1 MKVKKFTDELN
12 KVQELMSQEKYAEAI
27 TLLEGLKK
35 IEKQGNFKYS
45 LTHKL
50 YQLDSNAQSLFNQ
63 QKILGLIFEL
73 SQQNKSIDFTELR
86 IKLKEKEQ
94 IELDEPNLRREIE
107 ILILRELLPCKID
120 EDKIVF

>member
-35 IEKQGNFKYS
+35 IEKQGNFNYS

-63 QKILGLIFEL
+63 QKILSLIFEL

-86 IKLKEKEQ
+86 IKLKEKE
-94 IELDEPNLRREIE
+94 
-107 ILILRELLPCKID
+107 
-120 EDKIVF
+120 

>member
-35 IEKQGNFKYS
+35 IEKQGNFNYS

-63 QKILGLIFEL
+63 QKILSLIFEL